1 MRLVPYRIASV
12 LLAWSS
18 PDTGLYLVWPQEENP
33 RGKERRRSET
43 LNPEG
48 HLGTKA
54 FTVSTVGRFPAFLFF
69 YLREKIGR
77 GWREKWAAMMAVQL
91 HFFFF
96 LPAHLVEENSLDL
109 NVSYSN

>member
-1 MRLVPYRIASV
+1 MSCWHGAALT
-12 LLAWSS
+12 LAFILFGHKKR
-18 PDTGLYLVWPQEENP
+18 TQG
-33 RGKERRRSET
+33 GKERRRSET